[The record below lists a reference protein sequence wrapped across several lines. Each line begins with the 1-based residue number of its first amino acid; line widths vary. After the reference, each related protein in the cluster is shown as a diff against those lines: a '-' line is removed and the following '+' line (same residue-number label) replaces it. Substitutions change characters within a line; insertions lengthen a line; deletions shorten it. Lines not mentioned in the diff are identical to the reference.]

1 MNTNHNLLTIANY
14 ASSQEPIVTTSY
26 IYKLIGAKRM
36 NPTIIDGVK
45 FINKITYPSV
55 TDL

>member
-1 MNTNHNLLTIANY
+1 MNTDNLLTIANY
-14 ASSQEPIVTTSY
+14 AASRNPKVTTSY
-26 IYKLIGAKRM
+26 IYKLIKGKRM
-36 NPTIIDGVK
+36 TPKVIDGVK

>member
-1 MNTNHNLLTIANY
+1 MSNHNLLTIANY
-14 ASSQEPIVTTSY
+14 ADTRKPKVTTSY
-26 IYKLIGAKRM
+26 IYKLIKENRM
-36 NPTIIDGVK
+36 KPKIIDGMK